1 MDGLLVIDKP
11 AGPTSH
17 DVVARARRALGERRI
32 GHTGTLDP
40 AASGV
45 LPLVVGR
52 ATRLA
57 RFLSASDKSYEA
69 AIRLG
74 VSTDTGDAQG
84 MVWTES
90 RHPLPTRDAID
101 QALATFRGT
110 FMQQPPAYSAKKID
124 GRRSYELA
132 RARARGTRH
141 PAAGTQHSA
150 FSTQHSALS
159 TQHPAPVVL
168 PSPVEVTAHAIEILA
183 VSGDDVTLQVSC
195 SAGFY
200 LRSLAHDLGER
211 LGTGAHL
218 IGLRRTRSG
227 DFTLGDCVAL
237 DAVERDRVCGKTAL
251 VPLARM
257 LLSMSSVVLTA
268 EGAKHA
274 SHGRV
279 LEPADLAP
287 GHPGLATGAS
297 TPIQAD
303 GAARSN
309 AGWIR
314 LLDQDGELLGVARRD
329 GSSSVLHPSVVLG

>member
-1 MDGLLVIDKP
+1 VDGVLVIDKP

-57 RFLSASDKSYEA
+57 RFLSAGAKSYEA

-74 VSTDTGDAQG
+74 LSTDTGDAQG
-84 MVWTES
+84 IGVWAPSHHALPS
-90 RHPLPTRDAID
+90 RDTID

-110 FMQQPPAYSAKKID
+110 FMQQPPAYSAKRID
-124 GRRSYELA
+124 GRRSYDLA
-132 RARARGTRH
+132 RARRG
-141 PAAGTQHSA
+141 ALGTQN
-150 FSTQHSALS
+150 
-159 TQHPAPVVL
+159 PVFVL
-168 PSPVEVTAHAIEILA
+168 PSPVEVTAHAIDILG
-183 VSGDDVTLQVSC
+183 VSGDDVTLQVTC

-200 LRSLAHDLGER
+200 LRSLAHDLGEQ

-227 DFTLGDCVAL
+227 DFSLRDSVAL
-237 DAVERDRVCGKTAL
+237 DAVELDPEYGKAAL
-251 VPLARM
+251 VPLALM
-257 LLSMSSVVLTA
+257 LPSMSSVVLTA

-279 LEPADLAP
+279 LEAADLVS
-287 GHPGLATGAS
+287 GLQSHP
-297 TPIQAD
+297 P
-303 GAARSN
+303 
-309 AGWIR
+309 WIR
-314 LLDQDGELLGVARRD
+314 LLDQDGELVGVARCE
-329 GSSSVLHPSVVLG
+329 GVSGVLHPSVVLV

>member
-1 MDGLLVIDKP
+1 MDGVLVIDKP

-74 VSTDTGDAQG
+74 LSTDTGDAQG
-84 MVWTES
+84 IGVWAPS
-90 RHPLPTRDAID
+90 QLALPSRDAID
-101 QALATFRGT
+101 HALATFRGT
-110 FMQQPPAYSAKKID
+110 FIQQPPAYSAKRID
-124 GRRSYELA
+124 GRRSYDLA
-132 RARARGTRH
+132 RASAGRGA
-141 PAAGTQHSA
+141 PAK
-150 FSTQHSALS
+150 
-159 TQHPAPVVL
+159 L
-168 PSPVEVTAHAIEILA
+168 PRPVEVTAHAIDILG
-183 VSGDDVTLQVSC
+183 VSDHDITLQVTC

-227 DFTLGDCVAL
+227 DFALRDSVAL
-237 DAVERDRVCGKTAL
+237 NAVELDPACGKAAL
-251 VPLARM
+251 VPLARL

-274 SHGRV
+274 SHGHV
-279 LEPADLAP
+279 LEPADLVLGLTRQATWTPAP
-287 GHPGLATGAS
+287 AQAGA
-297 TPIQAD
+297 
-303 GAARSN
+303 AARSN
-309 AGWIR
+309 PPWIR
-314 LLDQDGELLGVARRD
+314 LLDQDGELVGLARRE
-329 GSSSVLHPSVVLG
+329 GASGILHPSVVLV

>member
-110 FMQQPPAYSAKKID
+110 FMQQPPAYSAKRID
-124 GRRSYELA
+124 GRRSYDLA

-141 PAAGTQHSA
+141 RTPGTQHA
-150 FSTQHSALS
+150 GLA
-159 TQHPAPVVL
+159 VL

-183 VSGDDVTLQVSC
+183 VSGDDVRLQVTC

-287 GHPGLATGAS
+287 GHPGLTTGAS
-297 TPIQAD
+297 TPVQAD